1 METWE
6 CKGRALL
13 RYGRNV
19 VLDVRWGTLAEQERD
34 LKRWK
39 WALHSKSKKAN
50 PKPWSLWLRTVSEP
64 GEKFSG
70 LEGRNGAGVSIYLPS
85 LVSEGALPSV
95 PWRES
100 SGKDGITKCFLS
112 LVNWHSGMD
121 TPFSPLLHCSCCL
134 SVSPWSLCLSVS
146 ASSSTF
152 GHWETIAPI
161 YLFPHN
167 LYVEIL
173 LS

>member
-19 VLDVRWGTLAEQERD
+19 VLDLRLNRRETSKDGSGLCTQRARKQTLSRG
-34 LKRWK
+34 L
-39 WALHSKSKKAN
+39 
-50 PKPWSLWLRTVSEP
+50 LWLRTVSKP

-70 LEGRNGAGVSIYLPS
+70 LGGRKGAGVSLYLPS

-112 LVNWHSGMD
+112 LVNWHSGMY
-121 TPFSPLLHCSCCL
+121 TPFSPLLHCML
-134 SVSPWSLCLSVS
+134 LSLCVLLVSVPVGLSLLQYFWPLRDHCPYMS
-146 ASSSTF
+146 IS
-152 GHWETIAPI
+152 PI
-161 YLFPHN
+161 H
-167 LYVEIL
+167 LYVEIV